1 MCAAGCRE
9 HRLPTGLLAVR
20 DPRLAACWAGRDS
33 GCGGGREGRFD
44 SWVCLGLDV
53 GIDLLVRLDLEECI
67 YLERWFDLEGIFC
80 KKGQLVCR

>member
-9 HRLPTGLLAVR
+9 RRLPAPVLAVR
-20 DPRLAACWAGRDS
+20 DPSLAWWAGRDP
-33 GCGGGREGRFD
+33 GCKGGREARFD
-44 SWVCLGLDV
+44 SWVCLGLDG

-80 KKGQLVCR
+80 KKGQLVF